1 MLHTKKI
8 HLRERPLKKL
18 LTTETQNIFKNS
30 LAYSIG
36 FFFFKYISVKEG
48 RNLQGK
54 KNEFRWKGSRMKK
67 KKSQRQLKPT
77 WKVIKTTI
85 FTEENRIRA
94 VIRCDVYFKVT
105 RRKFE
110 CGGYGLFAFEFK
122 LGLGQRWA
130 LNNCLLVKQLFQ
142 SSLVKGGIK

>member
-67 KKSQRQLKPT
+67 KKIIET
-77 WKVIKTTI
+77 TKTYMEGDKNHN
-85 FTEENRIRA
+85 F
-94 VIRCDVYFKVT
+94 Y
-105 RRKFE
+105 
-110 CGGYGLFAFEFK
+110 
-122 LGLGQRWA
+122 
-130 LNNCLLVKQLFQ
+130 
-142 SSLVKGGIK
+142 

>member
-48 RNLQGK
+48 RNLQGR

-67 KKSQRQLKPT
+67 KKK
-77 WKVIKTTI
+77 KNKG
-85 FTEENRIRA
+85 NKIRNHLFNY
-94 VIRCDVYFKVT
+94 VSLIPLLIGKICFK
-105 RRKFE
+105 
-110 CGGYGLFAFEFK
+110 Y
-122 LGLGQRWA
+122 
-130 LNNCLLVKQLFQ
+130 NCYWQ
-142 SSLVKGGIK
+142 